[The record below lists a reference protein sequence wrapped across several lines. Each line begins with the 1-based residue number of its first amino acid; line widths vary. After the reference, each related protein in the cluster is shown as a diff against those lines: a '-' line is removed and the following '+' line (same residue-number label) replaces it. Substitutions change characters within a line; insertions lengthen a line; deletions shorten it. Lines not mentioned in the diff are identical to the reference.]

1 MVRVAAGAR
10 VGVGVRVRVRR
21 ALEVTE
27 QHTGDRYVTHLIR
40 VRFRIRARIRVGG

>member
-1 MVRVAAGAR
+1 MGL
-10 VGVGVRVRVRR
+10 GLGLGR

>member
-1 MVRVAAGAR
+1 MGF
-10 VGVGVRVRVRR
+10 GLGLGLGR

-40 VRFRIRARIRVGG
+40 VRVRIFRARIRVVG

>member
-1 MVRVAAGAR
+1 MGL
-10 VGVGVRVRVRR
+10 GLGLGLGLGR

-40 VRFRIRARIRVGG
+40 VRVRIRVRMKFVG